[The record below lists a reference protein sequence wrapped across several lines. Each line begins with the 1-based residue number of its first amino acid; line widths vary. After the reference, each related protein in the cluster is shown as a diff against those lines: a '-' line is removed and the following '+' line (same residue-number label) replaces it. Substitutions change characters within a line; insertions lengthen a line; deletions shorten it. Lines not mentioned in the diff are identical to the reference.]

1 MKMGALLSPLTDA
14 TNTGALA
21 SQAHAYEGAG
31 FSSLWMVQAIGR
43 GIIFTDPLIALGVAA
58 TVTKHVTLGTA
69 VLQVPLY
76 RPMDLAHR
84 VFSLQQICGDR
95 LILGVGAGSTE
106 QDFAAYGVEYKDRFK
121 ILDASVKDLRQIFA
135 TGGLGESN
143 LSPWP
148 AVSGGPPMYLGSWG
162 AGVTR
167 AAHEFD
173 GWIASANYRTVDEVA
188 AAAQQYRDAGGG
200 PSVISTIQIGA
211 KIDLGELKEKLAR
224 FSEAG
229 FDEAVV
235 MIHAGAPD
243 PEKIL
248 GLLD

>member
-1 MKMGALLSPLTDA
+1 MKMGALLSPLA
-14 TNTGALA
+14 EASNTSALA
-21 SQAHAYEGAG
+21 AQARAYEDVG
-31 FSSLWMVQAIGR
+31 FNSLWMVQAVGR
-43 GIIFTDPLIALGVAA
+43 GFMFTDPLIALAVAA
-58 TVTKHVTLGTA
+58 TVTEHVTLGTA

-84 VFSLQQICGDR
+84 VFSLQQICGER

-106 QDFAAYGVEYKDRFK
+106 QDFVVYGVEYKDRFK
-121 ILDASVKDLRQIFA
+121 ILNASIKDLRQIFA

-148 AVSGGPPMYLGSWG
+148 AISGGPPMYLGSWG
-162 AGVTR
+162 AGVNR

-173 GWIASANYRTVDEVA
+173 GWIASANYRTVDEVV
-188 AAAQQYRDAGGG
+188 AAAQQYSDAGGG
-200 PSVISTIQIGA
+200 PSVISTIQIGPNT
-211 KIDLGELKEKLAR
+211 DLGELKEKLAR

-243 PEKIL
+243 PKKIL
-248 GLLD
+248 GLLA